1 MTTPTA
7 ETRAVKRVGN
17 AIPEEGSTLVT
28 MLVSGLIL
36 ITLAMMGVMYFV

>member
-1 MTTPTA
+1 MTSPTA
-7 ETRAVKRVGN
+7 KTRAVNRVGN

-28 MLVSGLIL
+28 MLASGLVL